1 MAKTNAQPSALTD
14 AEAVADAAPEEKAA
28 EKAKGKAQPKALT
41 DAEVPAYVRFLTGC
55 QGVEVVV
62 AGDVAHRPRA
72 ALLGHVHWREIT
84 ADEYR
89 SWRRQGRWN
98 PSYEQ
103 AGG

>member
-1 MAKTNAQPSALTD
+1 MAKTNAQPSAPTD

-28 EKAKGKAQPKALT
+28 EKPKAKGKAQPKALT

-72 ALLGHVHWREIT
+72 ALLGRDVGGDRRHRGLPVPG
-84 ADEYR
+84 R
-89 SWRRQGRWN
+89 SG
-98 PSYEQ
+98 
-103 AGG
+103 